1 MSNRNF
7 NKEKVAMASTDQAK
21 RLARIIDQKKGEE
34 IIIFD
39 LRGLSPITDH
49 FVIATGLSEVHV
61 RTIAEHIME
70 HESPQHTEGLE
81 ASSWVLLDFIDVIVH
96 IFSREA
102 RDFYGLERLWGDAPT
117 IDY

>member
-1 MSNRNF
+1 MNSKKDNM
-7 NKEKVAMASTDQAK
+7 ESSSTNLAK
-21 RLARIIDQKKGEE
+21 KLARIIGQKKGED
-34 IIIFD
+34 ILVFD

-61 RTIAEHIME
+61 RTIAEHIIE
-70 HESPQHTEGLE
+70 QESPVHNEGLE

-96 IFSREA
+96 VFSKDA

-117 IDY
+117 VEYENG

>member
-1 MSNRNF
+1 MSSKNYREESV
-7 NKEKVAMASTDQAK
+7 KDVSADLAK
-21 RLARIIDQKKGEE
+21 KLARIIDEKRGEE

-61 RTIAEHIME
+61 KNIADHLMKK
-70 HESPQHTEGLE
+70 ESPQHIEGLE
-81 ASSWVLLDFIDVIVH
+81 ASSWVLLDFIDVVVH
-96 IFSREA
+96 VFSKDA

>member
-1 MSNRNF
+1 MSSKNYREGSV
-7 NKEKVAMASTDQAK
+7 KAVSTDLAK
-21 RLARIIDQKKGEE
+21 KLARIIDEKRGEE

-61 RTIAEHIME
+61 KNIADHLMKNEC
-70 HESPQHTEGLE
+70 PQHIEGSE
-81 ASSWVLLDFIDVIVH
+81 ASSWVLLDFIDVVVH
-96 IFSREA
+96 VFSKDA

>member
-1 MSNRNF
+1 MSSRNY
-7 NKEKVAMASTDQAK
+7 KEESVKDVSTDLAK
-21 RLARIIDQKKGEE
+21 KLARIIDEKRGEE

-61 RTIAEHIME
+61 KNIADHLMKN
-70 HESPQHTEGLE
+70 ESPQYIEGLE
-81 ASSWVLLDFIDVIVH
+81 ASSWVLLDFIDVVVH
-96 IFSREA
+96 VFSKDA